1 MSGAKPSFHIFYIVY
16 IYGSES
22 LCLCKSML
30 EWIVSGVRF
39 GGLYQGSV
47 TGFVSGSVVCLYG
60 GLCSEV
66 FFAVVQTAT
75 L

>member
-1 MSGAKPSFHIFYIVY
+1 MSGAKPSFHIFYIVYIY

-47 TGFVSGSVVCLYG
+47 TGCSLYG